1 MRISSTAQR
10 RRHPSQ
16 QFLRQLLRY
25 SHDVVHKKRLAPI
38 ITVDRRFWGAIFG
51 YNRLML
57 KLFLLVLAAWL
68 IVAILKRY
76 RAHTDGSPPVEKSGN
91 MVRCAVC
98 GVHTPESEA
107 VISGGQHYCCE
118 AHFLQRK
125 KE

>member
-1 MRISSTAQR
+1 
-10 RRHPSQ
+10 
-16 QFLRQLLRY
+16 
-25 SHDVVHKKRLAPI
+25 
-38 ITVDRRFWGAIFG
+38 
-51 YNRLML
+51 ML

-68 IVAILKRY
+68 IVTILKRY
-76 RAHTDGSPPVEKSGN
+76 RDHHTDASPPVEKSGN

-107 VISGGQHYCCE
+107 VMSGGQYYCCE